1 MTATASK
8 NGHIDKTEVLS
19 RLSRPHVAAIYERYA
34 GQQHRA
40 AGEWRKCASPFYT
53 DSPANPGFN
62 WHPETGHYKDHSKDE
77 KGDIFDFIGR
87 AERCSFTEAVS
98 IVADAV
104 GYVPRTK
111 PATKGSLGTPVATY
125 DYRDEAGTLLYQTL
139 RFDPKDFR
147 QRQPRAGG
155 GWINNLQDVRRI
167 LYRLPELLNASPT
180 DDVLIPAG
188 EKDVDRAISEGF
200 VATTNP
206 LGEGKWIHGLSEPL
220 RSRHAVA
227 IPDNDDTGREHVQDV
242 ATKLY
247 GIAETI
253 KIVTLPGLPEKGDLS
268 DWFDAGGTAE
278 ELRHLIMQAPE
289 WRPGTT
295 DETFDDYDETP
306 EPTRAPRF
314 TLVTPSQLKQ
324 RPAPEWMIDGILLED
339 SLSAIVGGPG
349 SFKSFVAIDMAL
361 SIAGGHPWNGHAVRR
376 GPVVYISA
384 EGSKGVPKRITA
396 WENYHGR
403 TASEECYFLTDAV
416 QFMETGDVEELL
428 FAIGLLPVRPVY
440 VVVDTLARTML
451 GYEENSSKDMG
462 VYIAGADRIRSA
474 TSANVCL
481 LHHVNKSGD
490 TRGSTA
496 LPGALDTI
504 IEVKR
509 DDDILTLTCGKQ
521 KDAEEFTSFH
531 LLRRIIEVDNDDT
544 SLVLIPSDQTGGA
557 TSAND
562 RKVKAILV
570 DVFGDA
576 GATASQ
582 WEKACGEAGIAHT
595 TFFRARKNLL
605 QAGEITADKEGRGAR
620 YQPTQFGMEDD
631 GDVF

>member
-8 NGHIDKTEVLS
+8 NGHIDKDEVLAQ
-19 RLSRPHVAAIYERYA
+19 LTPQVVATIYERA
-34 GQQHRA
+34 VGQNHRA
-40 AGEWRKCASPFYT
+40 AGEWRKCPSPFYQ
-53 DSPANPGFN
+53 DSSDNPGFN
-62 WHPETGHYKDHSKDE
+62 WHPVTGHYRDHSKDE
-77 KGDIFDFIGR
+77 KGDIFDFVMR
-87 AERCSFTEAVS
+87 SERHSFTEAVAY
-98 IVADAV
+98 VAEV
-104 GYVPRTK
+104 EGLTPKPTTTK
-111 PATKGSLGTPVATY
+111 AGQSQILKAY
-125 DYRDEAGTLLYQTL
+125 DYVDENGKLLSQTVRWSDK
-139 RFDPKDFR
+139 RFT
-147 QRQPRAGG
+147 QRQPRPGG
-155 GWINNLQDVRRI
+155 GWINNLQGVRRVP
-167 LYRLPELLNASPT
+167 YRLPELIAANPI
-180 DDVLIPAG
+180 DDVISPEG
-188 EKDVDRAISEGF
+188 EKDVDRAVAEGF
-200 VATTNP
+200 VATTNAM
-206 LGEGKWIHGLSEPL
+206 GAGNWHNDQNAYFAD
-220 RSRHAVA
+220 RHVVL
-227 IPDNDDTGREHVQDV
+227 IPDNDAPGRAHVQNV

-268 DWFDAGGTAE
+268 DWFDADGTAQA
-278 ELRHLIMQAPE
+278 LRHLIMQAPE
-289 WRPGTT
+289 WRPATT

-324 RPAPEWMIDGILLED
+324 RPAPEWMIEGILLED
-339 SLSAIVGGPG
+339 SLSAIVGAPG
-349 SFKSFVAIDMAL
+349 SFKSFVALDMAL

-396 WENYHGR
+396 WENHHGR
-403 TASEECYFLTDAV
+403 TASEDCYFLTDAV
-416 QFMETGDVEELL
+416 QFMESGDVGELL
-428 FAIGLLPVRPVY
+428 YAIGLLPVRPVY

-462 VYIAGADRIRSA
+462 VYIAGTDRIRIETGGHVS
-474 TSANVCL
+474 L
-481 LHHVNKSGD
+481 LHHVNKAGD

-509 DDDILTLTCGKQ
+509 DDDILTVSCGKQ

-557 TSAND
+557 TSVND

-582 WEKACGEAGIAHT
+582 WEATCLEAGVSRA
-595 TFFRARKNLL
+595 TFFRSRKNLL
-605 QAGEITADKEGRGAR
+605 HAGEITADKEGRGAR